1 MEKLLGLFTSKP
13 AAIIE
18 QENFFKKTFR
28 LMFLLAAAII
38 TAYGV
43 YSVISVAVDYFD
55 VVFKMDAFPIIRHLI
70 LFVLCLIVAVA
81 TYLFIVG
88 ALYNRAKLIL
98 NDPTTNLVDIM
109 PGVFKTIGVI
119 SAIIPLAIG
128 LITLFSTV
136 LVAMPFFPMDG
147 LVGIISSLSFV
158 DIPGTFSGLG
168 VDTFKEYFSQLFQ
181 VGFFV
186 MILSIFI
193 AFINIV
199 GMYLVS
205 AIYKLV
211 IDFLRK

>member
-13 AAIIE
+13 MEIIE
-18 QENFFKKTFR
+18 KENFFKKTFR
-28 LMFLLAAAII
+28 LVFLLATAII
-38 TAYGV
+38 AAYGI
-43 YSVISVAVDYFD
+43 YSIISVAIDYFD
-55 VVFKMDAFPIIRHLI
+55 VVFNMDAFPIIRHLI
-70 LFVLCLIVAVA
+70 LFVLCLIIAVA

-88 ALYNRAKLIL
+88 AMYNRAKLIL
-98 NDPTTNLVDIM
+98 SGPETNLVDIM

-119 SAIIPLAIG
+119 GAIIPLAIG
-128 LITLFSTV
+128 LITLFSTA

-147 LVGIISSLSFV
+147 LVGIVSSFSFV

-186 MILSIFI
+186 MILSIFVSF
-193 AFINIV
+193 ANLV
-199 GMYLVS
+199 GMYLLS

-211 IDFLRK
+211 VDFLRK